1 MYQDDPKL
9 IQACLAGKQNAW
21 DELVERYGRL
31 IYSIPR
37 KYGFSD
43 ADADDVYSSVFT
55 ILFRKLNTVR
65 DHTRLAAWII
75 RTTHRE
81 CYRIGKKANR
91 YTELDHL
98 IEDVSE
104 PAPEQLVQWEHQQL
118 VRQGLIQL
126 GGRCQELLT
135 AMFLEPANP
144 NYEAIA
150 NRLGMKV
157 GSVGPTRARCFEK
170 LEKILIAIGLEPR
183 THLSQ
188 DQDQSQNDP
197 NKVP

>member
-9 IQACLAGKQNAW
+9 ITACLAGKQNAW

-37 KYGFSD
+37 KYGFCD

-55 ILFRKLNTVR
+55 ILFRKLDTVR
-65 DHTRLAAWII
+65 DQSRLAAWII

-104 PAPEQLVQWEHQQL
+104 PAPDQLMQWEHQQL
-118 VRQGLIQL
+118 VREGLIQL

-135 AMFLEPANP
+135 ALFMEQANP
-144 NYEAIA
+144 DYEAIA
-150 NRLGMKV
+150 DQLGMKV
-157 GSVGPTRARCFEK
+157 GSIGPTRARCFEK
-170 LEKILIAIGLEPR
+170 LEKILLEMGLNPK
-183 THLSQ
+183 
-188 DQDQSQNDP
+188 N
-197 NKVP
+197 